1 MKLQGDEAF
10 ERFVQKR
17 SRLNAQLDD
26 DKARIDAWLQENLD
40 SDVNVVQLG
49 ILEGLLKTRSDR
61 LQELL
66 ELDESFMA
74 HLVSMLHPQETSG

>member
-17 SRLNAQLDD
+17 GRLNAQLDE
-26 DKARIDAWLQENLD
+26 DKARIDAWLEEHLE
-40 SDVNVVQLG
+40 SDVTVVQLG

-66 ELDESFMA
+66 ELDESFMV
-74 HLVSMLHPQETSG
+74 HLVSMLHPQGTSS